1 MAPTAQIAAHE
12 RLGGCACACKAAV
25 RCHPALSSERKAS
38 IRGVVGELLAAA
50 GKDKGLVSLGVGD
63 ASAHAC
69 FRRGGEFAAD
79 AVACAA
85 RSGDFDCYAPSYGFP
100 AARR

>member
-1 MAPTAQIAAHE
+1 M
-12 RLGGCACACKAAV
+12 
-25 RCHPALSSERKAS
+25 RCHPALSSEGKAS

-63 ASAHAC
+63 ASAYAC

-100 AARR
+100 ATRR